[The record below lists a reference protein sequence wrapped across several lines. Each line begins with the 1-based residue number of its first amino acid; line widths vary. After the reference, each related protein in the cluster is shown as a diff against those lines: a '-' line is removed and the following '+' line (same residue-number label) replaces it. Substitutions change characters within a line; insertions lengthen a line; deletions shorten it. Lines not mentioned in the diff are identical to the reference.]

1 MADNRVGIH
10 SRTTTAMIAADQR
23 DLAAGDTDPGLF
35 LRKLTMEIA
44 VGDIRLPSFPDIAAR
59 VQKVLEDP
67 KSAPAK
73 VAVVVSSEAALAARI
88 LRLSNSAFL
97 NPSGEQISDLKVALT
112 RMGVQLVR
120 CTAVSFAI
128 QQMQPGHCE
137 PTLKS
142 KLQDLWREGALVAAI
157 AYVLARET
165 QTANPD
171 EALLTGLMHNI
182 GKLYI
187 TLNMPKG
194 APAPANSHTWASAV
208 RELHPQIAVSILQHW
223 KFPPAIIAAVGHQNA
238 RQPQLP
244 SGEHGLT
251 DILIAATE
259 LVPGVFDREVLP
271 GIVESVPTFSR
282 LKLAAADCKRI
293 LSASAEQIRSLR
305 ASLHD

>member
-1 MADNRVGIH
+1 MADNLAGIV
-10 SRTTTAMIAADQR
+10 SRITTAMKAADNR
-23 DLAAGDTDPGLF
+23 DLASGDKDPGIF

-73 VAVVVSSEAALAARI
+73 VAVVVRSEAALAARI

-97 NPSGEQISDLKVALT
+97 NPSGEQISDLRVALT
-112 RMGVQLVR
+112 RLGVQLVR

-128 QQMQPGHCE
+128 QQMQPGNCE

-142 KLQDLWREGALVAAI
+142 KLHDLWREGALVAAI

-182 GKLYI
+182 GRHYI

-194 APAPANSHTWASAV
+194 GGAPSQTPTWSSAV

-223 KFPPAIIAAVGHQNA
+223 KFPPAIIAAVGHQNSREA
-238 RQPQLP
+238 VLP
-244 SGEHGLT
+244 IGEHGLT
-251 DILIAATE
+251 DVLIAATE

-271 GIVESVPTFSR
+271 DIVATVPAFAR

-305 ASLHD
+305 AGLND

>member
-1 MADNRVGIH
+1 MKAVNN
-10 SRTTTAMIAADQR
+10 R
-23 DLAAGDTDPGLF
+23 DLASGDQDPGIF

-73 VAVVVSSEAALAARI
+73 VAVVVRSEAALAARI

-97 NPSGEQISDLKVALT
+97 NPSGEQISDLRVALT
-112 RMGVQLVR
+112 RLGVQLVR
-120 CTAVSFAI
+120 CTAVSFAV
-128 QQMQPGHCE
+128 QQMQPGNCE
-137 PTLKS
+137 PALKS
-142 KLQDLWREGALVAAI
+142 KLHDLWRDGALVAAI

-182 GKLYI
+182 GRLYI
-187 TLNMPKG
+187 TLNMPRG
-194 APAPANSHTWASAV
+194 ADVSHSETWASAV
-208 RELHPQIAVSILQHW
+208 RELHPKIAVSILQHW
-223 KFPPAIIAAVGHQNA
+223 KFPPTIVAAVGHQNS
-238 RQPQLP
+238 RDSKLP

-251 DILIAATE
+251 DVLIAATE
-259 LVPGVFDREVLP
+259 LVPGVFNREVLP
-271 GIVESVPTFSR
+271 DIVATAPAFAR

-293 LSASAEQIRSLR
+293 LSGSAEQIRSLR
-305 ASLHD
+305 TSLND

>member
-1 MADNRVGIH
+1 MADNLAGIV
-10 SRTTTAMIAADQR
+10 SRITTAMKAVDNR
-23 DLAAGDTDPGLF
+23 DLASGDKDPGIF

-73 VAVVVSSEAALAARI
+73 VAVVVRSEAALAARI

-97 NPSGEQISDLKVALT
+97 NPSGEQISDLRVALT
-112 RMGVQLVR
+112 RLGVQLVR

-128 QQMQPGHCE
+128 QQMQPGNCE
-137 PTLKS
+137 PNLKS
-142 KLQDLWREGALVAAI
+142 KLHDLWREGALVAAI

-182 GKLYI
+182 GRLYI

-194 APAPANSHTWASAV
+194 GDAPSTTPTWASAV

-223 KFPPAIIAAVGHQNA
+223 KFPPAIIAAVGQQNSREA
-238 RQPQLP
+238 VLP
-244 SGEHGLT
+244 IGEHGLT
-251 DILIAATE
+251 DVLIAATE

-271 GIVESVPTFSR
+271 DIVATVPAFAR

-305 ASLHD
+305 AGLND

>member
-1 MADNRVGIH
+1 
-10 SRTTTAMIAADQR
+10 MIAADNR
-23 DLAAGDTDPGLF
+23 DLGSGDQDPGVF

-44 VGDIRLPSFPDIAAR
+44 LGDIRLPSFPDIAAR

-73 VAVVVSSEAALAARI
+73 VAVVVRSEAALAARI

-97 NPSGEQISDLKVALT
+97 NPSGEQISDLRVALT

-128 QQMQPGHCE
+128 QQMQPGKCE
-137 PTLKS
+137 PSLKS
-142 KLQDLWREGALVAAI
+142 KLHDLWREGALVAAI

-182 GKLYI
+182 GRLYI
-187 TLNMPKG
+187 TLNMPRG
-194 APAPANSHTWASAV
+194 AAAPSHSETWANAV

-223 KFPPAIIAAVGHQNA
+223 KFPPAIVAAVGHQNSRDVTLA
-238 RQPQLP
+238 

-251 DILIAATE
+251 DVLIAATE

-271 GIVESVPTFSR
+271 EIVSTVPAFAR

-305 ASLHD
+305 AGLND

>member
-1 MADNRVGIH
+1 
-10 SRTTTAMIAADQR
+10 MIAADNR
-23 DLAAGDTDPGLF
+23 NLAPGDQDPNIF

-44 VGDIRLPSFPDIAAR
+44 LGDIRLPSFPDIAAR

-73 VAVVVSSEAALAARI
+73 VAVVVRSEAALAARI

-97 NPSGEQISDLKVALT
+97 NPSGEQISDLRVALT
-112 RMGVQLVR
+112 RLGVQLVR

-128 QQMQPGHCE
+128 QQMQPGNCE
-137 PTLKS
+137 PALKS
-142 KLQDLWREGALVAAI
+142 KLHDLWREGALVAAI

-182 GKLYI
+182 GRLYI
-187 TLNMPKG
+187 TLNMPKSG
-194 APAPANSHTWASAV
+194 TAPSHSETWASAV

-223 KFPPAIIAAVGHQNA
+223 KFPPAIIAAVGHQNSREA
-238 RQPQLP
+238 QLP
-244 SGEHGLT
+244 DGEHGLT
-251 DILIAATE
+251 DVLIAATE

-271 GIVESVPTFSR
+271 AIVATVPAFAR
-282 LKLAAADCKRI
+282 LKLTAADAKRI

-305 ASLHD
+305 AGLND

>member
-1 MADNRVGIH
+1 MADNRVGMV
-10 SRTTTAMIAADQR
+10 SRITTAMKAADNR
-23 DLAAGDTDPGLF
+23 DLASGDKDPGLF

-73 VAVVVSSEAALAARI
+73 VAVVVRSEAALAARI

-97 NPSGEQISDLKVALT
+97 NPSGEQISDLRVALT

-128 QQMQPGHCE
+128 QQMQPGNCE
-137 PTLKS
+137 PALKS
-142 KLQDLWREGALVAAI
+142 KLHDLWREGALVAAI

-182 GKLYI
+182 GRLYI

-194 APAPANSHTWASAV
+194 AAAPSQSETWASAV

-223 KFPPAIIAAVGHQNA
+223 KFPPAIIAAVGHQNSREA
-238 RQPQLP
+238 QLP
-244 SGEHGLT
+244 IGEHGLT
-251 DILIAATE
+251 DVLIAATE

-271 GIVESVPTFSR
+271 DIVAAVPAFAR
-282 LKLAAADCKRI
+282 LKLAAADTKRI

-305 ASLHD
+305 AGLND